1 MQVSAVI
8 IAGNEE
14 EKIGDAI
21 RSVSWADEVLV
32 VDSESTDR
40 TREIAEELGAR
51 IIVNPWAGFSA
62 QKQFATDNAQHDWV
76 FSLDADERV
85 SDALKAEVEQVRSED
100 ESKLPRGYRIPRL
113 SYYIGRP
120 VRHSGWYPDWQLRFF
135 DRRAGKWSSDL
146 IHESF
151 RLTNGARPAKLRG
164 DIIHITVDSIAHHH
178 QMIVERYAPLAAR
191 QMFERGRRT
200 SRLRTLAAGPLAFFS
215 TYVLKA
221 GFLDGVTGYRIARF
235 AAFHATLKHT
245 LLRKMQQNDR
255 GTPYNA

>member
-1 MQVSAVI
+1 MKVSAVI

-14 EKIGDAI
+14 AKIGDAI
-21 RSVSWADEVLV
+21 RSVDWADEVLV

-40 TREIAEELGAR
+40 TREIAEALGAR
-51 IIVNPWAGFSA
+51 TIVKPWAGFSA
-62 QKQFATDNAQHDWV
+62 QKQFATDAASHDWV

-85 SDALKAEVEQVRSED
+85 SDGLKTEIVEIMVID
-100 ESKLPRGYRIPRL
+100 ESQLPLGFRIPRL

-135 DRRAGKWSSDL
+135 DRRAGKWSDDL

-151 RLTNGARPAKLRG
+151 RLRNGASPARLKN
-164 DIIHITVDSIAHHH
+164 DIIHLTVDSVADHHR
-178 QMIVERYAPLAAR
+178 MIGERYAPLAAR

-200 SRLRTLAAGPLAFFS
+200 SRLSVATAGPLAFLS

-221 GFLDGVTGYRIARF
+221 GFLDGFAGFRIARF
-235 AAFHATLKHT
+235 AAHHAFLKHT
-245 LLRKMQQNDR
+245 LLWDMQAKNSE
-255 GTPYNA
+255 